1 MSQDKYWLTEME
13 NLSEEWKS
21 VITAVTCYNM
31 MKTAKFQEKNIQE
44 FEDSL
49 SAPLRAAV
57 EFSKYI
63 EIDLGVQLLIEK
75 GKKTPLKKAD

>member
-1 MSQDKYWLTEME
+1 MSQDQYWLNAME
-13 NLSEEWKS
+13 NLPEEWKS

-31 MKTAKFQEKNIQE
+31 MKTSKFAEKSIQE

-57 EFSKYI
+57 EFSKII
-63 EIDLGVQLLIEK
+63 EIDLGVQLLAEK
-75 GKKTPLKKAD
+75 GKKSKE